1 MQQRGQPRLQLI
13 GRALAA
19 SLVDLLKAQF
29 GQALQQRFFL
39 RLAPV
44 LGLCGV
50 ARGQAGGGIGLRR
63 LELIGQ
69 RLKLIAV
76 VKARQPA
83 LAQVAP
89 VVFFVAAG
97 RVGKAA
103 FHRHGVVGLR
113 QRLHRM
119 DAMPVAP
126 PQHGFGDGGELVAFQ
141 PQLGDVAIVEARA
154 AALARFGQRRLGV
167 EQQHPHAAVV

>member
-39 RLAPV
+39 HLAPV

-69 RLKLIAV
+69 RLKLIAI

-126 PQHGFGDGGELVAFQ
+126 RQRCSAGSTSSSS
-141 PQLGDVAIVEARA
+141 ARNGNSSAATPTA
-154 AALARFGQRRLGV
+154 AARSARQS
-167 EQQHPHAAVV
+167 